1 MMVGRGKKM
10 VSLLCIK
17 ANTIVLAL
25 IVSTILSIPDA
36 VHGLTSDQT
45 DPISTPEALVNPEL
59 IQDSNGE
66 PNNGQKRFSTLLE
79 WMVDPAGYAGK
90 QDFGENLKQLWLE
103 PLQLISP
110 SSLLNKEERAR
121 RGGGKMWS
129 KGDVKDNASR
139 VNNRKIFIRI

>member
-1 MMVGRGKKM
+1 MVGRGKKM

-79 WMVDPAGYAGK
+79 WM
-90 QDFGENLKQLWLE
+90 
-103 PLQLISP
+103 
-110 SSLLNKEERAR
+110 
-121 RGGGKMWS
+121 
-129 KGDVKDNASR
+129 
-139 VNNRKIFIRI
+139 